1 MDKGKTF
8 VGQPILAQVISCIPK
23 REVQLISKAHQ
34 SDRYYKKI
42 TLQTHLTTLLYGVLS
57 CCHGLREI
65 CEGMLVCEGKLN
77 HLGLQK
83 APARSTLS
91 DANNNRHWTAFESIY
106 YMLLKRYH
114 SFLSDSRLKGLRIR
128 NLKIIDSTTL
138 RLFSDLLR
146 GVGRN
151 PINGGRKKGGIKVHT
166 MMDAFSGVAS
176 FVRMTEAKV
185 HDKRFLAHLTLE
197 TGSFIV
203 FDKAYNTYR
212 QFARW
217 TSEQVWFVTRMKKN
231 AVFHV
236 RKVIIDNTKKKN
248 AKGVLKEQY
257 VSVSYKEADGTP
269 QKLELRRITFK
280 DDKGRTY
287 HFMTNNFKI
296 SASQVALI
304 YRHRWMIEL
313 LFKQIKQN
321 FPLNYFW
328 GESENAIRI
337 QIYCVLIAQ
346 VLMVVI
352 KKKSE
357 TKRSFTSIVT
367 VVRLHIMS
375 YVELFAFLK
384 DSYKAWRSS
393 ISPPLNNKMGIAL
406 SFAFN

>member
-8 VGQPILAQVISCIPK
+8 VGQPILAQIISCIPK
-23 REVQLISKAHQ
+23 PEVQLISKAHQ
-34 SDRYYKKI
+34 SDRYYKKLP
-42 TLQTHLTTLLYGVLS
+42 LQTHLTAMLYGVLS
-57 CCHGLREI
+57 RCTGLREI

-106 YMLLKRYH
+106 YMLIKRYH
-114 SFLSDSRLKGLRIR
+114 SFLSDSRLKGLRIN

-151 PINGGRKKGGIKVHT
+151 PHHGARKKGGIKVHT
-166 MMDAFSGVAS
+166 MMDAFTGVAS
-176 FVRMTEAKV
+176 FIRMTEAKV
-185 HDKRFLAHLTLE
+185 HDRKFLTHLQVE
-197 TGSFIV
+197 AGSFLV
-203 FDKAYNTYR
+203 FDKAYNVYR
-212 QFARW
+212 QFAQW
-217 TSEQVWFVTRMKKN
+217 TGEQVWFVTRMKKN

-248 AKGVLKEQY
+248 AKGVIKEQY
-257 VSVSYKEADGTP
+257 VSVAYKDNGTVN
-269 QKLELRRITFK
+269 KLQLRRITFK
-280 DDKGRTY
+280 DDHGRIY
-287 HFMTNNFKI
+287 IFITNNFKI
-296 SASQVALI
+296 SAPQVALV
-304 YRHRWMIEL
+304 YKHRWMIEI

-321 FPLNYFW
+321 FPLTYFW

-337 QIYCVLIAQ
+337 QVFSALIAQ

-352 KKKSE
+352 KRKSE
-357 TKRSFTSIVT
+357 TKRSFTSIIT

-375 YVELFAFLK
+375 YVELFEFLK
-384 DSYKAWRSS
+384 DTYKAWRRSA
-393 ISPPLNNKMGIAL
+393 SPPFNCKMGIAL
-406 SFAFN
+406 SLGFN